1 LKPASVQFDLVDIT
15 HSSEGLDAKARRRAA
30 RREQSRAEILDAAER
45 VFGEDGITGGSL
57 RRIAELS
64 GYSVGAIYLFFDNK
78 ADVLA
83 KTLARRGDEWGAAV
97 LAVSKS
103 DATPLEKLHQVVD
116 FAVGYFSA
124 HPNLRLLMS
133 RVSRGSVVAGYNLA
147 EPSDDDT
154 SFSSIMAALRSI
166 VEEGQRRGEIRSGN
180 PTALVHLFS
189 VLVNEYL
196 LLRDAS
202 EKGGLSETEFHAFV
216 DGAIRANSEG

>member
-116 FAVGYFSA
+116 FASGYFSA

-196 LLRDAS
+196 LLRDTS
-202 EKGGLSETEFHAFV
+202 DKGGLSETEFHAFV
-216 DGAIRANSEG
+216 DGAIRANSGG